1 MIERAPGRA
10 APFSIRQMGIYLVV
24 DTQAGLV
31 LLWDKKT
38 TLFLR
43 LEPKFKVRP
52 WRRAA
57 EIETSRQKDGGRHRE
72 METERDREGE
82 EWQFCAQ
89 DPRQGGSLRL
99 STLLNPGH
107 LHKRSFPRKPAGVLG
122 THSGT
127 HPWVLSE
134 ACETHLVL
142 PSQDPPISHTI
153 QEGLTTS
160 VSLPVS

>member
-52 WRRAA
+52 WMRAA
-57 EIETSRQKDGGRHRE
+57 ELETSRQEDGGRQ
-72 METERDREGE
+72 RDREGE
-82 EWQFCAQ
+82 GWQFCPKSHEARWLSAPVHSAEHWPSLQ
-89 DPRQGGSLRL
+89 EILPHKASSCAWDPLRDSPL
-99 STLLNPGH
+99 G
-107 LHKRSFPRKPAGVLG
+107 AG
-122 THSGT
+122 
-127 HPWVLSE
+127 
-134 ACETHLVL
+134 
-142 PSQDPPISHTI
+142 
-153 QEGLTTS
+153 
-160 VSLPVS
+160 